1 MQPSL
6 LEVLVIVAGVFLR
19 RAGIP
24 AAVVF
29 LPLDTGLV
37 QVLVIQAAIASAVSS
52 TSLTRLYHGET
63 PTALRVVVATQLN
76 KSVRPPFRSGFPSGS
91 PGSRRYRHWPVVDLL
106 SSIKLCA

>member
-1 MQPSL
+1 MQPAL

-37 QVLVIQAAIASAVSS
+37 QVLVVQAAIASAVSS
-52 TSLTRLYHGET
+52 TNLTRLHHGEI
-63 PTALRVVVATQLN
+63 PMALRVVVATQLT
-76 KSVRPPFRSGFPSGS
+76 KSGHHSGLAFLRARPAHGGIGTGQWLIS
-91 PGSRRYRHWPVVDLL
+91 
-106 SSIKLCA
+106 

>member
-1 MQPSL
+1 MQPAL

-37 QVLVIQAAIASAVSS
+37 QVLVVQAAIASAVSS
-52 TSLTRLYHGET
+52 TNLTRLHHGEI
-63 PTALRVVVATQLN
+63 PMALRVVVATQLT
-76 KSVRPPFRSGFPSGS
+76 KSGHHSALAFLRARPAHGGIGTGQWLIS
-91 PGSRRYRHWPVVDLL
+91 
-106 SSIKLCA
+106 

>member
-63 PTALRVVVATQLN
+63 PTAPRVVVATQLN
-76 KSVRPPFRSGFPSGS
+76 KSGHHSALAFLRARPAHGGIGTGQWLIS
-91 PGSRRYRHWPVVDLL
+91 
-106 SSIKLCA
+106 

>member
-1 MQPSL
+1 MQPAL

-37 QVLVIQAAIASAVSS
+37 QVLVVQAAIASAVSS
-52 TSLTRLYHGET
+52 TNLTRLHHGEI
-63 PTALRVVVATQLN
+63 PTALRGLRYHLEDRVFVHGNRTVV
-76 KSVRPPFRSGFPSGS
+76 FR
-91 PGSRRYRHWPVVDLL
+91 D
-106 SSIKLCA
+106 

>member
-76 KSVRPPFRSGFPSGS
+76 KSSGHHSALAFLRARPAHGGIGTGQWLIS
-91 PGSRRYRHWPVVDLL
+91 
-106 SSIKLCA
+106 